1 MSKAIFPTLLKS
13 KATIMGSLTRF
24 DLVILGGCYLV
35 LSWMKVSGLLSLGI
49 NTFVFLIL
57 KLVDR
62 NLPNGFIK
70 GLRNRRILKW
80 NYQMGKSYE

>member
-1 MSKAIFPTLLKS
+1 
-13 KATIMGSLTRF
+13 MGSLTRF
-24 DLVILGGCYLV
+24 DLVILGGCYLI

-49 NTFVFLIL
+49 NAFVFLIL

-62 NLPNGFIK
+62 NLPSGFIK
-70 GLRNRRILKW
+70 GLRSARVLKW